1 MFIYILLIS
10 LDGFYVARYAKDN
23 SQMIAKDEEAVEKM
37 SKVEKDFN
45 DAKSEETT
53 WSIDQ

>member
-1 MFIYILLIS
+1 M
-10 LDGFYVARYAKDN
+10 ARYAKDD
-23 SQMIAKDEEAVEKM
+23 SQKIAKDEEAADKM
-37 SKVEKDFN
+37 SKLEKDLN